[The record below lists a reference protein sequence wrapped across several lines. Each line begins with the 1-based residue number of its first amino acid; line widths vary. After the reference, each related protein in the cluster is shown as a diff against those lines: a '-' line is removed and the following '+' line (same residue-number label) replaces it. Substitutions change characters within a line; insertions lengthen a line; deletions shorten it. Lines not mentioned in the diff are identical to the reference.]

1 MFKTNR
7 TVESMSYK
15 QKALL
20 VAGIFLCMELGLMVS
35 MEFSIAL
42 PSIITDIGGAEFYA
56 LIFTVN
62 LAVSAIVTPFVG
74 KLSSIQ
80 IYFYISLFL
89 IKPHIESFLC

>member
-74 KLSSIQ
+74 K
-80 IYFYISLFL
+80 FMDDVKF
-89 IKPHIESFLC
+89 